1 MENKV
6 QINNKI
12 AQLEQEVK
20 DLKELINKPID
31 LFKDIRN
38 YNDVCIALNI
48 LNKSK
53 DYFDTKQEWRYH
65 QIKNIQRLFN
75 QGKTNNRY
83 YPYFNKLGSGFV
95 FFFSFV
101 SDDRSYC
108 GRVALYNTKEI
119 SDFIGNVFIDIY
131 TDLMD

>member
-48 LNKSK
+48 INKSI
-53 DYFDTKQEWRYH
+53 DQFDTKQEWRYH
-65 QIKNIQRLFN
+65 QIKNIQKLFN
-75 QGKTNNRY
+75 QGKTNNHY
-83 YPYFNKLGSGFV
+83 YPYFNKLGSGLV
-95 FFFSFV
+95 FYFSGDGV
-101 SDDRSYC
+101 SYFCS
-108 GRVALYNTKEI
+108 GQVSLYNTKEI
-119 SDFIGNVFIDIY
+119 SDFIGNLFIDIY
-131 TDLMD
+131 TDLTD